1 MTVRGSAGPAGRM
14 QIARGLK
21 ALRTRAGLT
30 QSEVAKRAGVSVGTV
45 NRYETWQDRAKL
57 RVPTVSALADT
68 CGASVRERD
77 ALVELV
83 RNQQNG
89 WWMDHP
95 AVPEVMDPLMS
106 FEDVAEYEHVYAN
119 ALVPGLLQTPSYA
132 LALHQAQDVRAEADV
147 IEDKVDARIKRQAIL
162 ERSPALHLWVV
173 LDDAVLRR
181 PVGGTDVMA
190 EQIEYLCTMAQHPN
204 VDVQVLQFAAGAHA
218 AGSGGHFV
226 ILGRDDEGDPLNS
239 MNVVYLELHKRGLYL
254 DAPSEVQSY
263 KLMFD
268 YLRSQAADTSVSLD
282 LLAAA
287 RQELLR

>member
-1 MTVRGSAGPAGRM
+1 M
-14 QIARGLK
+14 
-21 ALRTRAGLT
+21 
-30 QSEVAKRAGVSVGTV
+30 
-45 NRYETWQDRAKL
+45 
-57 RVPTVSALADT
+57 
-68 CGASVRERD
+68 
-77 ALVELV
+77 
-83 RNQQNG
+83 
-89 WWMDHP
+89 
-95 AVPEVMDPLMS
+95 
-106 FEDVAEYEHVYAN
+106 
-119 ALVPGLLQTPSYA
+119 PGLLQTPSYA
-132 LALHQAQDVRAEADV
+132 LALHQAQDVRAEAGV

-181 PVGGTDVMA
+181 PVGGNDVMA
-190 EQIEYLCTMAQHPN
+190 EQIEHLRTMAQRPN

-287 RQELLR
+287 RQELPR

>member
-1 MTVRGSAGPAGRM
+1 M

-30 QSEVAKRAGVSVGTV
+30 QAEVAKRASVSVGTV

-57 RVPTVSALADT
+57 RVPTVNALADA
-68 CGASVRERD
+68 CGASASERD
-77 ALVELV
+77 ALADLV

-132 LALHQAQDVRAEADV
+132 LALHQAQDVREEADA
-147 IEDKVDARIKRQAIL
+147 IESKVDARIKRQAIL
-162 ERSPALHLWVV
+162 ERSPAPHLWVV
-173 LDDAVLRR
+173 LDEAVLRR
-181 PVGGTDVMA
+181 PIGGAEVMA
-190 EQIEYLCTMAQHPN
+190 EQVDHLLSMAQRPQ
-204 VDVQVLQFAAGAHA
+204 VDIQVLQFGIGAHA

-226 ILGRDDEGDPLNS
+226 ILGREDEGSPLDS

-268 YLRSQAADTSVSLD
+268 YLRSQAANTAASLE

-287 RQELLR
+287 RQEFTP